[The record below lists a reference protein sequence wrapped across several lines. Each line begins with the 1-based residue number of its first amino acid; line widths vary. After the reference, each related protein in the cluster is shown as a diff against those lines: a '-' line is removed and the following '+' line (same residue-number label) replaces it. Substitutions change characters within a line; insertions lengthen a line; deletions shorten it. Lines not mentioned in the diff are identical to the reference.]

1 MIESLFEIYGQKA
14 VDLIKSRVPVVS
26 GKTRDSVNYEVTRD
40 ETSIKLVV
48 KGRGYFKSVETGRGP
63 TQGSSYQG
71 FDKRLEEW
79 LDAKGFQTKVSKKGI
94 KYYKVGD
101 GEGKWLT
108 AKGLSII
115 INKQGD
121 KKHNNGPVDVYS
133 SELDRLVEELKRDLV
148 KVIKEDLISIIK

>member
-63 TQGSSYQG
+63 YKQGGYSG
-71 FDKRLEEW
+71 FDERLDEW
-79 LDAKGFQTKVSKKGI
+79 MSQRGFPSKVSKSGK
-94 KYYKVGD
+94 KYYLIGD
-101 GEGKWLT
+101 KWMTGKSL
-108 AKGLSII
+108 AYL
-115 INKQGD
+115 INKRGD
-121 KKHNNGPVDVYS
+121 KKHREGGEDVYS
-133 SELDRLVEELKRDLV
+133 SDLDRLVEDLKRDLV

>member
-14 VDLIKSRVPVVS
+14 VDLIKSKVPVVT

-48 KGRGYFKSVETGRGP
+48 KGRGYFKSVETGRKP
-63 TQGSSYQG
+63 YKQGEYSE

-94 KYYKVGD
+94 KYYKLKD
-101 GEGKWLT
+101 GEDKWIT
-108 AKGLSII
+108 AKSLAYL

-121 KKHNNGPVDVYS
+121 KKYREGGINVYS
-133 SELDRLVEELKRDLV
+133 SELDLLVEDLKRDLV